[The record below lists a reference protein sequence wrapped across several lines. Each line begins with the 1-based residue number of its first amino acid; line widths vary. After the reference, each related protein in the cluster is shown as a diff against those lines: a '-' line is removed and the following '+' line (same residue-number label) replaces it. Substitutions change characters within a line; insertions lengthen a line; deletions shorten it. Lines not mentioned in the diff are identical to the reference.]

1 MESIVISS
9 DNKKDL
15 QLVQQLVKKMGLR
28 SRYLTSADIEDY
40 GLLAAMLESDRKE
53 TVSKEDVINI
63 LNEKCR

>member
-28 SRYLTSADIEDY
+28 SRYLTAADIEDY
-40 GLLAAMLESDRKE
+40 GLLAAMLEADRKE

-63 LNEKCR
+63 LNETCR